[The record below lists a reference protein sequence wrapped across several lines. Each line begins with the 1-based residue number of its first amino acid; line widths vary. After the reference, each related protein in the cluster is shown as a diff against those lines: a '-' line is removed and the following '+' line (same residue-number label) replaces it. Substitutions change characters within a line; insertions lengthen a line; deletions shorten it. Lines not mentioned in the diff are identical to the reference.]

1 MDVELT
7 VVGEVV
13 VDHKGDLLHV
23 NATRPHIC
31 RDEHPATLQGEET
44 AKIMK
49 VQVSPALTTPELF
62 HNGVSLLLWHVA
74 VHGAHGEVRL
84 PHLLGQPVHLPLG
97 VAEDNCLNNPDLVSR
112 R

>member
-44 AKIMK
+44 AKLGRCK
-49 VQVSPALTTPELF
+49 F
-62 HNGVSLLLWHVA
+62 HS
-74 VHGAHGEVRL
+74 
-84 PHLLGQPVHLPLG
+84 HLL
-97 VAEDNCLNNPDLVSR
+97 
-112 R
+112 